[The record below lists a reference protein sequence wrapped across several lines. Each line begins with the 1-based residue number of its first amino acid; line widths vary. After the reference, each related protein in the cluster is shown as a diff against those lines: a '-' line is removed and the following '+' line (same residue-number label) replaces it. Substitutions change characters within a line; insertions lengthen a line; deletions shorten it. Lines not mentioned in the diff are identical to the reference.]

1 MQVQLPKVS
10 VLVPTYNR
18 SGLLKEA
25 LNSIFQQTFTDFEVI
40 VVDNCSTEDIA
51 QVTTSLDDC
60 RLIYIRND
68 ANIGAVNNYNKALRL
83 ARGQYIYTFSD
94 DDMMLDINNLK
105 IKVDLMDAH
114 QSVGIVYSNYHIIN
128 DQGEVIGE
136 NYFTNTPLLE
146 KIIATP
152 LLKARDAFSILES
165 GTNFVCMT
173 SVLLR
178 GSVLKENHLEFNNQL
193 RYLIDW
199 NLWLHMSL
207 FCDFYY
213 VDEALVGHRRHAQN
227 ESSLLKVEDCYNEQL
242 LAKIG
247 LITLFKNT
255 GKLAQTDVTNVF
267 KSMQNPMSIK
277 SALIRN
283 IKRVQNRLKR
293 IVN

>member
-1 MQVQLPKVS
+1 MRLPKVS
-10 VLVPTYNR
+10 ILVPSYNR
-18 SGLLKEA
+18 SGLLKKA

-40 VVDNCSTEDIA
+40 VVDNCSTDDIG
-51 QVTTSLDDC
+51 QLITSLDDC

-68 ANIGAVNNYNKALRL
+68 ANIGAVNNYNKTLRL
-83 ARGQYIYTFSD
+83 ARGQYIYAFSD
-94 DDMMLDINNLK
+94 DDTMLDTDNLK
-105 IKVDLMDAH
+105 IKVDIMDAH
-114 QSVGIVYSNYHIIN
+114 QSVGIVYSNYHII
-128 DQGEVIGE
+128 DEQGEVIGE

-146 KIIATP
+146 KIIANP
-152 LLKARDAFSILES
+152 LLKAKDAFSILES

-173 SVLLR
+173 SALLR

-193 RYLIDW
+193 RYLVDW

-213 VDEALVGHRRHAQN
+213 VDKVLTGHRRHAQN

-255 GKLAQTDVTNVF
+255 GKLAQTDVANVF
-267 KSMQNPMSIK
+267 KSIQNPMSVK
-277 SALIRN
+277 NTLIRN

-293 IVN
+293 IVG